1 MSAPDGVKKASS
13 VIARSEATR
22 QSIEMSAPVDGFAS
36 LTMTK
41 EMFSRSPAPL
51 FEIEHLSKH
60 FSLGAKKMDGAR
72 RELVLK
78 AVDDLTFEIEEGECL
93 GVVGES
99 GSGKSTLGRLIL
111 NLMTPTSGEV
121 RYSGFKGDGA
131 PGDGNSG
138 NSGGGVI
145 SALAP
150 ASREMKQL
158 RRDMQMI
165 FQNPRSSFNPKT
177 PIRAGLRDVA
187 RFYGLT
193 GERAD
198 AKIEELFALT
208 GLGHDI
214 LGHRSDELS
223 GGQLQRLAI
232 VRALIPSP
240 RFIMADEA
248 VSALDVSVRAQI
260 LELFDTMKKQL
271 GLTIM
276 FVSHDLTVVEY
287 VCDRVI
293 VLYLGAI
300 MEVADAKDLF
310 GDPKHP
316 YTKSL
321 LAAKPRA
328 RPGEEKKY
336 ERPEGEIP
344 SAVNLPPGCRF
355 FGRCRERVPGVCDVT
370 EPETFDVSS
379 APPVA
384 GGIEAPGAPA
394 PGMSPTAVASGRHV
408 VACHLFRPD
417 NIT

>member
-1 MSAPDGVKKASS
+1 MSAS
-13 VIARSEATR
+13 
-22 QSIEMSAPVDGFAS
+22 
-36 LTMTK
+36 
-41 EMFSRSPAPL
+41 L
-51 FEIEHLSKH
+51 FEIRNLSKH
-60 FSLGAKKMDGAR
+60 FSLGTKRTGGVR

-78 AVDDLTFEIEEGECL
+78 AVDDLTFDIREGECF

-111 NLMTPTSGEV
+111 NLLTPTSGEV
-121 RYSGFKGDGA
+121 RYSGFKGDAKSVSASASDSTGY
-131 PGDGNSG
+131 GD
-138 NSGGGVI
+138 I

-150 ASREMKQL
+150 ASHEMKLL

-198 AKIEELFALT
+198 MKIEELFALT
-208 GLGHDI
+208 GLGRDI
-214 LGHRSDELS
+214 FGHRGDELS

-240 RFIMADEA
+240 KFIMADEA

-260 LELFDTMKKQL
+260 LGLFREMKERL

-287 VCDRVI
+287 ICDRVI

-300 MEVADAKDLF
+300 MEIASARDIFSA
-310 GDPKHP
+310 PKHP
-316 YTKSL
+316 YTRSL
-321 LAAKPRA
+321 LAAKPRG

-344 SAVNLPPGCRF
+344 SAVDLPPGCRF
-355 FGRCRERVPGVCDVT
+355 YGRCRERIPGVCDT
-370 EPETFDVSS
+370 AEPEAHDVS
-379 APPVA
+379 
-384 GGIEAPGAPA
+384 GAPG
-394 PGMSPTAVASGRHV
+394 GHL
-408 VACHLFRPD
+408 VACHLYR
-417 NIT
+417 

>member
-1 MSAPDGVKKASS
+1 MS
-13 VIARSEATR
+13 
-22 QSIEMSAPVDGFAS
+22 
-36 LTMTK
+36 
-41 EMFSRSPAPL
+41 APL
-51 FEIEHLSKH
+51 FEIKHLSKQ
-60 FSLGAKKMDGAR
+60 FPLGVKRVDGVR

-111 NLMTPTSGEV
+111 NLLTPTSGEV
-121 RYSGFKGDGA
+121 RYSGFKDAGKSGA
-131 PGDGNSG
+131 GG
-138 NSGGGVI
+138 SGGSGSENFGGGFDGGVL

-198 AKIEELFALT
+198 AKIEELFTLT
-208 GLGHDI
+208 GLGSDI
-214 LGHRSDELS
+214 FSHRSDELS

-260 LELFDTMKKQL
+260 LGLFGEMKDRL

-287 VCDRVI
+287 LCDRVI

-300 MEVADAKDLF
+300 MESATAKDLF
-310 GDPKHP
+310 SDPKHP

-328 RPGEEKKY
+328 RPDEEKKY
-336 ERPEGEIP
+336 ARPEGEIP
-344 SAVNLPPGCRF
+344 SAVDLPPGCRF
-355 FGRCRERVPGVCDVT
+355 YGRCRERLPGVCDVT
-370 EPETFDVSS
+370 EPGMFDVSPGTPG
-379 APPVA
+379 AA
-384 GGIEAPGAPA
+384 GSEASGVPARGSQDAAGSGAPGKH
-394 PGMSPTAVASGRHV
+394 R

-417 NIT
+417 NNA

>member
-1 MSAPDGVKKASS
+1 MSAP
-13 VIARSEATR
+13 
-22 QSIEMSAPVDGFAS
+22 
-36 LTMTK
+36 
-41 EMFSRSPAPL
+41 L
-51 FEIEHLSKH
+51 FKIEHLSKH
-60 FSLGAKKMDGAR
+60 FTLGAKRKDGVR

-78 AVDDLTFEIEEGECL
+78 AVDDLSFEIEEGECL

-111 NLMTPTSGEV
+111 NLLTPTSGEV
-121 RYSGFKGDGA
+121 RYAGFKDGGA
-131 PGDGNSG
+131 L
-138 NSGGGVI
+138 

-150 ASREMKQL
+150 ASREMKRL

-177 PIRAGLRDVA
+177 PIRAGLHDVA

-193 GERAD
+193 GGQAD

-208 GLGHDI
+208 GLGSDI

-260 LELFDTMKKQL
+260 L
-271 GLTIM
+271 GLIGEMRERFGMTIM

-287 VCDRVI
+287 LCDRVI
-293 VLYLGAI
+293 VLYLGAV
-300 MEVADAKDLF
+300 MEMATARDIF
-310 GDPKHP
+310 SDPKHP

-321 LAAKPRA
+321 LAAKPRT
-328 RPGEEKKY
+328 RPGEVKKY
-336 ERPEGEIP
+336 EKPEGEIP
-344 SAVNLPPGCRF
+344 SAVDLPPGCRF
-355 FGRCRERVPGVCDVT
+355 YGRCRERIPGVCDAA
-370 EPETFDVSS
+370 EPGMVDVS
-379 APPVA
+379 P
-384 GGIEAPGAPA
+384 GAPGAA
-394 PGMSPTAVASGRHV
+394 GSGASERHR

-417 NIT
+417 NNA